1 MEKVQGYKVFEPDFT
16 CRGYQYEVGKTYTHK
31 GKIGLCEAGFHFC
44 KDLKNCFNYYPFNPE
59 NKVAQVVATGE
70 TICGDDKSVTNQI
83 EITKE
88 LSWHEVLDLVN
99 TGKGNTGLCNSGDW
113 NSGNRNSGL
122 FNACNHAN
130 GLFNSK
136 SPKISMF
143 NKATKMT
150 FEEFQEKYPEAY
162 NLLYYS
168 NFRLNQWICDFEMT
182 DEEKEAHPE
191 YKTTG
196 GYLKRKNYKEAC
208 KEMWEG
214 FNKTERN
221 KIKKLPNFNKDVF
234 FEITGIEV

>member
-1 MEKVQGYKVFEPDFT
+1 
-16 CRGYQYEVGKTYTHK
+16 
-31 GKIGLCEAGFHFC
+31 
-44 KDLKNCFNYYPFNPE
+44 
-59 NKVAQVVATGE
+59 
-70 TICGDDKSVTNQI
+70 
-83 EITKE
+83 
-88 LSWHEVLDLVN
+88 
-99 TGKGNTGLCNSGDW
+99 
-113 NSGNRNSGL
+113 
-122 FNACNHAN
+122 
-130 GLFNSK
+130 
-136 SPKISMF
+136 MF